1 MRRSV
6 AVGLDD
12 PGCSAGAMQPPW
24 RLHENL
30 TAAVKIDWAA
40 DGRVSGGRSDRRP
53 QGHIHGAEHDAAFE
67 RNHRNYQLISR
78 KLRADWVDPF

>member
-1 MRRSV
+1 MI
-6 AVGLDD
+6 
-12 PGCSAGAMQPPW
+12 PGAAPVRCNRHDGCTGAP
-24 RLHENL
+24 

-67 RNHRNYQLISR
+67 PNHRNYQLISR